1 MSRTAHGSQGSPPS
15 PVGSGSDFRELSKAN
30 FLAIVLTIIAAKPK
44 WP

>member
-30 FLAIVLTIIAAKPK
+30 FLAIIAAKRK